1 MRTANK
7 TSGEQLH
14 LHSHVQ
20 SPLAGYTN
28 ELSSRL
34 SQKNGGRACPQHTA
48 LAPPTTSHNH
58 VSDLANFK
66 RDVLVLITAIAFQ
79 NHTWFV
85 SLLNLH
91 FHLPHFFRQVE
102 DYCTCVPMKSFVHAT
117 NPKQKYDIAK
127 SEFLQ

>member
-1 MRTANK
+1 
-7 TSGEQLH
+7 
-14 LHSHVQ
+14 
-20 SPLAGYTN
+20 
-28 ELSSRL
+28 
-34 SQKNGGRACPQHTA
+34 
-48 LAPPTTSHNH
+48 

-85 SLLNLH
+85 SLLTLH
-91 FHLPHFFRQVE
+91 FHLPQFFRQVE